1 MGTILFLVPSCF
13 LPSHFESRRGAKPI
27 RKLINIKLKYVSSRD
42 LRFNYVYSCSRCLK
56 TSWFSLPANN
66 KVSLEK
72 LILKFRA
79 WADRGWNVEFHYYFM
94 LYICDNHWAFMI
106 PKLPGVPEVK
116 FIIMKQS
123 LRNIERVVKAFFS
136 ECYYLLELVQ
146 P

>member
-1 MGTILFLVPSCF
+1 
-13 LPSHFESRRGAKPI
+13 
-27 RKLINIKLKYVSSRD
+27 
-42 LRFNYVYSCSRCLK
+42 
-56 TSWFSLPANN
+56 
-66 KVSLEK
+66 
-72 LILKFRA
+72 
-79 WADRGWNVEFHYYFM
+79 
-94 LYICDNHWAFMI
+94 MI